1 MRRPRPLRAKQCRDV
16 VVPGLTDMRKD
27 SGRSREPPERKRALL
42 SDVRVS
48 PRLAR
53 VLQLGAARITNRPR
67 RIHRPVLVA
76 RGAVRDQLVRSE
88 RRPARGG
95 ELGHSVL
102 VSVVR
107 FDERSHGLHL
117 VRSIPG
123 PFVHWQVMRERTS
136 ARTVA
141 LTAAKIRLLRRCNRR
156 KKFFHNRRVL
166 RAEGG
171 KKRLG
176 RHEAGRSVEYMCS

>member
-67 RIHRPVLVA
+67 RVHRPVLVA
-76 RGAVRDQLVRSE
+76 RGAVRDQLVRS
-88 RRPARGG
+88 
-95 ELGHSVL
+95 
-102 VSVVR
+102 
-107 FDERSHGLHL
+107 
-117 VRSIPG
+117 
-123 PFVHWQVMRERTS
+123 
-136 ARTVA
+136 
-141 LTAAKIRLLRRCNRR
+141 
-156 KKFFHNRRVL
+156 
-166 RAEGG
+166 
-171 KKRLG
+171 
-176 RHEAGRSVEYMCS
+176 